1 MALKSAV
8 AISGEDRLKCTFTM
22 PATATNLNRHG
33 AALQITRDLVVGSVI
48 LVKNSRGLQVSAR
61 IVSQLK
67 GTKGTS
73 SYGIEFVGQQEK
85 ASTFWGISFPPNS
98 GERPVSLLKSQR
110 SISAIKT
117 GTLKSPQ

>member
-48 LVKNSRGLQVSAR
+48 LVKNRRGLQVSAR

-73 SYGIEFVGQQEK
+73 SYGIEFVGPQEK
-85 ASTFWGISFPPNS
+85 ASVFWGISFPPTS
-98 GERPVSLLKSQR
+98 GERPVSRLKSQH
-110 SISAIKT
+110 SISVIRRER
-117 GTLKSPQ
+117 